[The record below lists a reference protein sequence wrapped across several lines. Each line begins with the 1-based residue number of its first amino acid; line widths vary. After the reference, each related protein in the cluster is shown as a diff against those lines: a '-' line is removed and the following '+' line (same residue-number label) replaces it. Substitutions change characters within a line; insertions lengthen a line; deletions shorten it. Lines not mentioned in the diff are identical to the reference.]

1 MPDDFASSFP
11 NFLKQSSSSTFPN
24 PVTNLLN
31 TPPLPSTINMQT
43 SLSPLLNYQNYDPN
57 FQNSFQ
63 NCSFGSNPSSLPS
76 SNEISPKSNNYSL
89 NGANLTTQN
98 ITGSGT
104 VPTDFTQNYLSHHGF
119 GQTSLTQHGF
129 IQNGLAQNGLAQNGL
144 AQNGLA
150 QNGLAQNGLAQNG
163 LAQHVPAQHGLT
175 SLNQGS
181 FSQSTLPPKNLS
193 PNFDFGQYLPPQQIY
208 PPVAQQQV
216 SYSQQPK
223 TEPPQNQQDFNQNA
237 NFNYHKPNQ

>member
-98 ITGSGT
+98 VTGSGT

-144 AQNGLA
+144 AQ
-150 QNGLAQNGLAQNG
+150 
-163 LAQHVPAQHGLT
+163 HVPAQHGLT

-181 FSQSTLPPKNLS
+181 FSQSTLPPKNLP

-208 PPVAQQQV
+208 PPLAQQQV

-237 NFNYHKPNQ
+237 NFNSHKPNQ

>member
-150 QNGLAQNGLAQNG
+150 QNGLAQNGLAQ
-163 LAQHVPAQHGLT
+163 HVPAQHGLT